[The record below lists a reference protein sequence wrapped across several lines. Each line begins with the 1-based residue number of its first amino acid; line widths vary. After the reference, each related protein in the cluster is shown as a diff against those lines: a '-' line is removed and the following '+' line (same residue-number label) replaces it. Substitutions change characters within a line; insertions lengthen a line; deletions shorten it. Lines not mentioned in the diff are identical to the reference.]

1 MFTWIKVIG
10 LDGSNT
16 PHVGDADRSL
26 GKDAD
31 GVPCAEWVRDCAA
44 LQTAIDSGAVNVVA
58 GPVLALTGA
67 FAEAQIV
74 GE

>member
-44 LQTAIDSGAVNVVA
+44 LQTAIDSGAVNVVV
-58 GPVLALTGA
+58 GPVLAMTGA

>member
-10 LDGSNT
+10 LDGSDT

-26 GKDAD
+26 GKGAD
-31 GVPCAEWVRDCAA
+31 GVPCAEWVRDCAP
-44 LQTAIDSGAVNVVA
+44 LQTAIESGAVHVVA

>member
-10 LDGSNT
+10 SDGSNT

>member
-10 LDGSNT
+10 SDGSNT

-58 GPVLALTGA
+58 GPVLAMTGA

>member
-10 LDGSNT
+10 SDGSNT

-31 GVPCAEWVRDCAA
+31 GVQCAEWVRDCAP